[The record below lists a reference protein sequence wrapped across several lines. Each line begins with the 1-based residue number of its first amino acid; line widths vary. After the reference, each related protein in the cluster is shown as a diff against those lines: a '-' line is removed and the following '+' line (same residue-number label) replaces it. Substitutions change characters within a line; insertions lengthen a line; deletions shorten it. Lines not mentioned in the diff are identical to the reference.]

1 MLNPLVLLDLINFFV
16 QNSPKRFEESQS
28 QLATNW
34 QPENLN
40 WQPIGNGKTNQMAKI
55 TDRQMTAKPGASDK
69 WLSEVAIW
77 GHGSLVARIT
87 TSGERLFYF
96 RYANSI
102 GERITYPIGTYS
114 REGLE
119 GTMTLAE
126 AGQRA
131 KEFAG
136 LHKAGIRDI
145 REHFEAEEAAR
156 VATREAELARL
167 VAEKA
172 AAEAEQARQAARKS
186 VSELFEHWATVD
198 LINRKDGGAEVRR
211 MFEKDVL
218 PLLGK
223 IAVADVKK
231 GHVTEV
237 TDALLARGVNRMAKL
252 IFSLMRQMFRFAV
265 DRDLIEHDPTASIRK
280 AKIGGKDVER
290 DRVLSDDEIR
300 ALAQL
305 TPEAGL
311 LPSTEAAIWI
321 ALSTCCRI
329 GELLN
334 ARWEHVDLTK
344 GIWLIPAE
352 NSKNGK
358 AHSVTLS
365 SFAIQQFEKT
375 RALNSRSAWCYPNTE
390 NSGPVCSKTVTKQLG
405 DRQRQPGQGVMRNR
419 SAKAQGLLLTGGK
432 WTPHDLR
439 RTGATLMTALG
450 VLPEVAER
458 CLNHT
463 EENKIKRTYQRHNY
477 VQEMANAWRVLGE
490 RLTELTGATKKQ
502 V

>member
-1 MLNPLVLLDLINFFV
+1 
-16 QNSPKRFEESQS
+16 
-28 QLATNW
+28 
-34 QPENLN
+34 
-40 WQPIGNGKTNQMAKI
+40 
-55 TDRQMTAKPGASDK
+55 
-69 WLSEVAIW
+69 
-77 GHGSLVARIT
+77 
-87 TSGERLFYF
+87 
-96 RYANSI
+96 
-102 GERITYPIGTYS
+102 
-114 REGLE
+114 
-119 GTMTLAE
+119 
-126 AGQRA
+126 
-131 KEFAG
+131 
-136 LHKAGIRDI
+136 
-145 REHFEAEEAAR
+145 
-156 VATREAELARL
+156 
-167 VAEKA
+167 
-172 AAEAEQARQAARKS
+172 
-186 VSELFEHWATVD
+186 
-198 LINRKDGGAEVRR
+198 
-211 MFEKDVL
+211 
-218 PLLGK
+218 
-223 IAVADVKK
+223 
-231 GHVTEV
+231 
-237 TDALLARGVNRMAKL
+237 
-252 IFSLMRQMFRFAV
+252 MFRFAV

-344 GIWLIPAE
+344 GIWFIPAE

-405 DRQRQPGQGVMRNR
+405 DRQRQPDQGVMSNR
-419 SAKAQGLLLTGGK
+419 SAKAQALLLSGGK

-439 RTGATLMTALG
+439 RTGATIMTGLG

-463 EENKIKRTYQRHNY
+463 EENKVKRTYQRHSYTN
-477 VQEMANAWRVLGE
+477 EMADAWHKLGLHLHQITSDLHHPTSRADLVAPLSPAE
-490 RLTELTGATKKQ
+490 TTRDL
-502 V
+502 

>member
-1 MLNPLVLLDLINFFV
+1 
-16 QNSPKRFEESQS
+16 
-28 QLATNW
+28 
-34 QPENLN
+34 
-40 WQPIGNGKTNQMAKI
+40 MAKI

-96 RYANSI
+96 RYTNSS

-126 AGQRA
+126 AGLRA
-131 KEFAG
+131 KELAG

-145 REHFEAEEAAR
+145 REHLEAEESARIAAR
-156 VATREAELARL
+156 DAETARL
-167 VAEKA
+167 AAEKA
-172 AAEAEQARQAARKS
+172 AIEAEQARQAARKS
-186 VSELFEHWATVD
+186 VTELFEHWAKVD

-218 PLLGK
+218 PFLGK
-223 IAVADVKK
+223 MAVADVKK
-231 GHVTEV
+231 GHITEV
-237 TDALLARGVNRMAKL
+237 TDALLARGVNRMAKM

-290 DRVLSDDEIR
+290 DRVLSNDEIC
-300 ALAQL
+300 ALAKL
-305 TPEAGL
+305 IPDAGL

-321 ALSTCCRI
+321 TLSTCCRI

-334 ARWEHVDLTK
+334 ARWEQLDLGK
-344 GIWLIPAE
+344 GIWLIPSE

-358 AHSVTLS
+358 PHSIALS
-365 SFAIQQFEKT
+365 SFAIRQFGILK
-375 RALNSRSAWCYPNTE
+375 ALSGHSEYCYPNTD

-405 DRQRQPGQGVMRNR
+405 DRQRLQGQGVLSNR
-419 SAKAQGLLLTGGK
+419 SAKAQALLLPGGK

-439 RTGATLMTALG
+439 RTGATIMTALG

-463 EENKIKRTYQRHNY
+463 EENKVKRTYQRHSYNK
-477 VQEMANAWRVLGE
+477 EMAEAWLILGRHLE
-490 RLTELTGATKKQ
+490 QLTGCTSQSKTQ
-502 V
+502 QRV